1 MEQTIVQQ
9 ALEQISNY
17 LEDNRWDQAVSLL
30 ESLRPPDQ
38 ADVFE
43 VLPEEQQQ
51 ALLPRLELEDSA
63 DILEEM
69 DDEEAAHLA
78 ARLQA
83 EALAAILDEME
94 ADEAADL
101 LGDLPSDLV
110 KGILARMKDAELVR
124 PLLIHPDESA
134 GGLMTSEFPAL
145 REKQTVAE
153 ALACLRAWAPEEDPG
168 SQRSY
173 YIYVV
178 DREQRLRGVVS
189 LLRLLATDPWKRVK
203 DVMDRDIMSVQAG
216 ADQEE
221 CAQLLARYD
230 LLSLPVVN
238 GEHRLIGIITADDL
252 VDVLQ
257 NEATEDIQRLGGA
270 EPLSRP
276 YLSTGIWQM
285 TRKRIGWLL
294 LLFITATLTGE
305 VMRLFEHELAAVVAL
320 TYFIPLL
327 IGTGGNAGSQT
338 TNLVIRA
345 LAVGD
350 VRLRDFL
357 RVFWHEIRTGLFLG
371 LCMGGVA
378 YLRASTWVQDPWI
391 ALTVA
396 LSIVVIV
403 LWSTSV
409 GSLLPMLAERLHIDP
424 TVVSGPAMSTL
435 VDAAGLFIY
444 LSIAKVVL
452 GV

>member
-1 MEQTIVQQ
+1 MDYLVVEEALDKISQYLQQ
-9 ALEQISNY
+9 
-17 LEDNRWDQAVSLL
+17 NRWDLAVSVL

-43 VLPEEQQQ
+43 ELSEEQQEI
-51 ALLPRLELEDSA
+51 LLPRLGIEDSA

-69 DDEEAAHLA
+69 EDEEAAQLA

-83 EALAAILDEME
+83 EALAPILDEME

-101 LGDLPSDLV
+101 LGDLPSEFV
-110 KGILARMKDAELVR
+110 RKILARMKDAELVR

-145 REKQTVAE
+145 RERQTVAE
-153 ALACLRAWAPEEDPG
+153 ALASLRGWAPEEEPG
-168 SQRSY
+168 SQRAY
-173 YIYVV
+173 YLYVV
-178 DREQRLRGVVS
+178 DNNRCLQGVVS
-189 LLRLLATDPWKRVK
+189 LLKLLAEDPWRRVGQ
-203 DVMDRDIMSVQAG
+203 VMDGDVISVVVG

-221 CAQLLARYD
+221 CARLMARYD
-230 LLSLPVVN
+230 LLSLPVVD
-238 GEHRLIGIITADDL
+238 GTGRLVGIITADDL
-252 VDVLQ
+252 VDVLED
-257 NEATEDIQRLGGA
+257 EATEDIHRLGGA

-276 YLSTGIWQM
+276 YTSSSVFYMTG
-285 TRKRIGWLL
+285 KRLGWLL

-305 VMRLFEHELAAVVAL
+305 VMRLFEKELSAVVAL
-320 TYFIPLL
+320 AYFIPLL

-338 TNLVIRA
+338 TNIVIRA
-345 LAVGD
+345 LAIQD
-350 VRLRDFL
+350 VDLSDFL
-357 RVFWHEIRTGLFLG
+357 IVLWKEVRTGLALG
-371 LCMGGVA
+371 ICMGLVS
-378 YLRASTWVQDPWI
+378 YLRAVTWVGDQWL
-391 ALTVA
+391 AATVS
-396 LSIVVIV
+396 LSILGIV

-409 GSLLPMLAERLHIDP
+409 GSLLPMLAARLRIDP